1 MKELS
6 EIKRVATGHLHLLGF
21 KPLSCLRDYYNLK
34 PSTFLYPSDEVTVL
48 LVINKLLIT
57 SFIHQ
62 YFLVLIATSLLGVD
76 VLSFTFDIV

>member
-34 PSTFLYPSDEVTVL
+34 PSTFLYPSDEVIVL
-48 LVINKLLIT
+48 LVINKLLII
-57 SFIHQ
+57 SLFISI
-62 YFLVLIATSLLGVD
+62 FW
-76 VLSFTFDIV
+76 F